1 MTMPNNVIDNPVAP
15 RYTHLDHP
23 SVQNFTC
30 IHVQDGE
37 FEGLVYHYENL
48 KIGAPDDE
56 GALLTFNYHIVEGST
71 PEDPEVKRRMED
83 VIASIIYHI
92 LSDSVG
98 KIGSDENRT
107 DNPEEPGAQRGL
119 RTEDPA
125 VS

>member
-1 MTMPNNVIDNPVAP
+1 VKTMNNVIDNPVAP
-15 RYTHLDHP
+15 RYTHIDHP
-23 SVQNFTC
+23 SIKDFTC
-30 IHVQDGE
+30 IHIMDGE
-37 FEGLVYHYENL
+37 FDGLVYHYENL
-48 KIGAPDDE
+48 KIGAPDEE

-83 VIASIIYHI
+83 IIASVIYSI

-107 DNPEEPGAQRGL
+107 DNPEELGTQRGL
-119 RTEDPA
+119 RTEDAA